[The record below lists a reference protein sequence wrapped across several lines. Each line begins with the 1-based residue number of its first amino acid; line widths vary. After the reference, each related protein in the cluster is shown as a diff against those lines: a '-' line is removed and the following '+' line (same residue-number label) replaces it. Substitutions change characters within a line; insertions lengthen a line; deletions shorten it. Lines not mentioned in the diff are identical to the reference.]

1 MPFPAAAA
9 SERPQKG
16 RALLL
21 LLLLLL
27 TTSTLALTSSLS
39 LTGFTAAALEV
50 AWPRNGE
57 SQNGLAAERGLIP
70 RLLLLLLPLPR
81 PRFSLK
87 ILIVKFLDATLMK
100 CSLLHPL

>member
-1 MPFPAAAA
+1 MPFPAAVA

-16 RALLL
+16 RALL

-70 RLLLLLLPLPR
+70 RLLLLPLPR

>member
-70 RLLLLLLPLPR
+70 RLLLLLPLPR

>member
-70 RLLLLLLPLPR
+70 RLLLLPLPR